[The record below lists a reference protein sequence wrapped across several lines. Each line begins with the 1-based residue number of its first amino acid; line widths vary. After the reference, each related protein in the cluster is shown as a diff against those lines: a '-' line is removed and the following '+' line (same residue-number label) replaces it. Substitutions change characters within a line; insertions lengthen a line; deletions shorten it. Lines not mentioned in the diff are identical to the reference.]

1 MKASIEDVARQAGVS
16 TATVSRAF
24 SRPDMVSAKT
34 RAKVMEAAQQLDFS
48 VSRMAGILKSGR
60 SHRVA
65 LLVGSSKLDWF
76 TSRIIEGLNEVL
88 RSAGYDL
95 VIQPIGDA
103 GAREEFFDELP
114 VRGNADAVIVSS
126 FAITPAEIRR
136 LNTTRIPLIGIN
148 TASQGFTASVGIDDK
163 AGIRLIV
170 RHLTTLGHRNL
181 LYLYET
187 FDATMGFSS
196 HNRVTGFLEACSE
209 LDGVTGQT
217 MDMQAGDDPVDAA
230 LTALLARDDA
240 PTCPVLPS
248 GFAGDSAVLPP
259 APMRHGDSDRPV
271 RHRIR
276 QQHVL
281 GRGGADHRAPE
292 AVRHGRRRR
301 AQGPGPYRGAHP
313 GPAARDLPRATAG
326 TRLHRRAAGA
336 RLSGAESVVIRAAVV
351 GLGFAVPAS
360 YRHERDADGDGQEDG
375 GERCGAADGIGRC
388 LSGLGVA

>member
-126 FAITPAEIRR
+126 
-136 LNTTRIPLIGIN
+136 TRIPLIGIN

-240 PTCPVLPS
+240 PTALCFHQDSLAIPLFFRLRQCGMAIPTDLSVTGFDNSTFS
-248 GFAGDSAVLPP
+248 GEVGLTTVRQKPYDMAV
-259 APMRHGDSDRPV
+259 A
-271 RHRIR
+271 
-276 QQHVL
+276 
-281 GRGGADHRAPE
+281 
-292 AVRHGRRRR
+292 
-301 AQGPGPYRGAHP
+301 
-313 GPAARDLPRATAG
+313 AARKALDLIEGRTLDQPHEIFPVQLLVRDSTAAPRVRG
-326 TRLHRRAAGA
+326 
-336 RLSGAESVVIRAAVV
+336 
-351 GLGFAVPAS
+351 
-360 YRHERDADGDGQEDG
+360 
-375 GERCGAADGIGRC
+375 
-388 LSGLGVA
+388 

>member
-1 MKASIEDVARQAGVS
+1 M
-16 TATVSRAF
+16 
-24 SRPDMVSAKT
+24 
-34 RAKVMEAAQQLDFS
+34 
-48 VSRMAGILKSGR
+48 
-60 SHRVA
+60 A

-196 HNRVTGFLEACSE
+196 HNRVTGFLEGVQRTGRRDRPD
-209 LDGVTGQT
+209 DGH
-217 MDMQAGDDPVDAA
+217 AGRRRSGRRRPHRAA
-230 LTALLARDDA
+230 GARRRPD
-240 PTCPVLPS
+240 CPVLPS

-259 APMRHGDSDRPV
+259 APMPGMAIPTDLSVTGFDNSTFSGEVGLTTV
-271 RHRIR
+271 R
-276 QQHVL
+276 QKPY
-281 GRGGADHRAPE
+281 DM
-292 AVRHGRRRR
+292 AV
-301 AQGPGPYRGAHP
+301 A
-313 GPAARDLPRATAG
+313 AARKALDLIEGRTLDQPHEIFPVQLLVRDSTAAPRVRG
-326 TRLHRRAAGA
+326 
-336 RLSGAESVVIRAAVV
+336 
-351 GLGFAVPAS
+351 
-360 YRHERDADGDGQEDG
+360 
-375 GERCGAADGIGRC
+375 
-388 LSGLGVA
+388 

>member
-76 TSRIIEGLNEVL
+76 SSRIIEGLNEVL

-209 LDGVTGQT
+209 LDGAPTALCFHQDSLAIPLFFRLRQCGMAIPTDLSVTGFDNSTFSGEVGLTTVRQKPY
-217 MDMQAGDDPVDAA
+217 DM
-230 LTALLARDDA
+230 
-240 PTCPVLPS
+240 
-248 GFAGDSAVLPP
+248 AV
-259 APMRHGDSDRPV
+259 A
-271 RHRIR
+271 
-276 QQHVL
+276 
-281 GRGGADHRAPE
+281 
-292 AVRHGRRRR
+292 
-301 AQGPGPYRGAHP
+301 
-313 GPAARDLPRATAG
+313 AARKALDLIEGRTLDQPHEIFPVQLLVRDSTAAPRVRG
-326 TRLHRRAAGA
+326 
-336 RLSGAESVVIRAAVV
+336 
-351 GLGFAVPAS
+351 
-360 YRHERDADGDGQEDG
+360 
-375 GERCGAADGIGRC
+375 
-388 LSGLGVA
+388 

>member
-48 VSRMAGILKSGR
+48 VSRMDGILKSGR

-240 PTCPVLPS
+240 PTALCFHQDSLAIPLFFRLRQCGMAIPTDLSVTGFDNSTFS
-248 GFAGDSAVLPP
+248 GEVGLTTVRQKPYDMAV
-259 APMRHGDSDRPV
+259 A
-271 RHRIR
+271 
-276 QQHVL
+276 
-281 GRGGADHRAPE
+281 
-292 AVRHGRRRR
+292 
-301 AQGPGPYRGAHP
+301 
-313 GPAARDLPRATAG
+313 AARKALDLIEGRTLDQPHEIFPVQLLVRDSTAAPRVRG
-326 TRLHRRAAGA
+326 
-336 RLSGAESVVIRAAVV
+336 
-351 GLGFAVPAS
+351 
-360 YRHERDADGDGQEDG
+360 
-375 GERCGAADGIGRC
+375 
-388 LSGLGVA
+388 

>member
-240 PTCPVLPS
+240 PTALCFHQDSLAIPLFFRLRQCGMAIPTDLSVTGFDNSTFS
-248 GFAGDSAVLPP
+248 GEVGLTTVPQKP
-259 APMRHGDSDRPV
+259 DRP
-271 RHRIR
+271 
-276 QQHVL
+276 
-281 GRGGADHRAPE
+281 
-292 AVRHGRRRR
+292 
-301 AQGPGPYRGAHP
+301 PGPYRGAHP

-360 YRHERDADGDGQEDG
+360 YRHERDADDDGQEDG

>member
-76 TSRIIEGLNEVL
+76 TSRIIEGFNEVL

-240 PTCPVLPS
+240 PTALCFHQDSLAIRCSSACANAAWRFRPTCPSP
-248 GFAGDSAVLPP
+248 DSTTA
-259 APMRHGDSDRPV
+259 RS
-271 RHRIR
+271 
-276 QQHVL
+276 
-281 GRGGADHRAPE
+281 RA
-292 AVRHGRRRR
+292 RWG
-301 AQGPGPYRGAHP
+301 
-313 GPAARDLPRATAG
+313 
-326 TRLHRRAAGA
+326 
-336 RLSGAESVVIRAAVV
+336 
-351 GLGFAVPAS
+351 
-360 YRHERDADGDGQEDG
+360 
-375 GERCGAADGIGRC
+375 
-388 LSGLGVA
+388 

>member
-76 TSRIIEGLNEVL
+76 TSRIIEGFNEVL

-240 PTCPVLPS
+240 PTALCFHQDSLAIPTDLSVTGFDNSTFS
-248 GFAGDSAVLPP
+248 GEVGLTTVRQKPYDMAV
-259 APMRHGDSDRPV
+259 A
-271 RHRIR
+271 
-276 QQHVL
+276 
-281 GRGGADHRAPE
+281 
-292 AVRHGRRRR
+292 
-301 AQGPGPYRGAHP
+301 
-313 GPAARDLPRATAG
+313 AARKALDLIEGRTLDQPHEIFPVQLLVRDSTAAPRVRG
-326 TRLHRRAAGA
+326 
-336 RLSGAESVVIRAAVV
+336 
-351 GLGFAVPAS
+351 
-360 YRHERDADGDGQEDG
+360 
-375 GERCGAADGIGRC
+375 
-388 LSGLGVA
+388 

>member
-240 PTCPVLPS
+240 P
-248 GFAGDSAVLPP
+248 P

-360 YRHERDADGDGQEDG
+360 YRHERDADDDGQEDG

>member
-65 LLVGSSKLDWF
+65 LLVG
-76 TSRIIEGLNEVL
+76 
-88 RSAGYDL
+88 
-95 VIQPIGDA
+95 
-103 GAREEFFDELP
+103 
-114 VRGNADAVIVSS
+114 GNADAVIVSS

-240 PTCPVLPS
+240 PTALCFHQDSLAIPLFFRLRQCGMAIPTDLSVTGFDNSTFS
-248 GFAGDSAVLPP
+248 GEVGLTTVRQKPYDMAV
-259 APMRHGDSDRPV
+259 A
-271 RHRIR
+271 
-276 QQHVL
+276 
-281 GRGGADHRAPE
+281 
-292 AVRHGRRRR
+292 
-301 AQGPGPYRGAHP
+301 
-313 GPAARDLPRATAG
+313 AARKALDLIEGRTLDQPHEIFPVQLLVRDSTAAPRVRG
-326 TRLHRRAAGA
+326 
-336 RLSGAESVVIRAAVV
+336 
-351 GLGFAVPAS
+351 
-360 YRHERDADGDGQEDG
+360 
-375 GERCGAADGIGRC
+375 
-388 LSGLGVA
+388 

>member
-126 FAITPAEIRR
+126 SPRPKSGDSTPRGSRSSASTRPRR
-136 LNTTRIPLIGIN
+136 GSPPPWASTTR
-148 TASQGFTASVGIDDK
+148 
-163 AGIRLIV
+163 
-170 RHLTTLGHRNL
+170 
-181 LYLYET
+181 
-187 FDATMGFSS
+187 
-196 HNRVTGFLEACSE
+196 
-209 LDGVTGQT
+209 
-217 MDMQAGDDPVDAA
+217 
-230 LTALLARDDA
+230 
-240 PTCPVLPS
+240 
-248 GFAGDSAVLPP
+248 
-259 APMRHGDSDRPV
+259 
-271 RHRIR
+271 
-276 QQHVL
+276 
-281 GRGGADHRAPE
+281 
-292 AVRHGRRRR
+292 
-301 AQGPGPYRGAHP
+301 
-313 GPAARDLPRATAG
+313 
-326 TRLHRRAAGA
+326 
-336 RLSGAESVVIRAAVV
+336 
-351 GLGFAVPAS
+351 PAS
-360 YRHERDADGDGQEDG
+360 G
-375 GERCGAADGIGRC
+375 
-388 LSGLGVA
+388 

>member
-1 MKASIEDVARQAGVS
+1 M
-16 TATVSRAF
+16 
-24 SRPDMVSAKT
+24 
-34 RAKVMEAAQQLDFS
+34 
-48 VSRMAGILKSGR
+48 
-60 SHRVA
+60 A

-148 TASQGFTASVGIDDK
+148 TASQRFTASVGIDDK

-170 RHLTTLGHRNL
+170 RHLTTLGHPQPVVFVSRRSMPRW
-181 LYLYET
+181 
-187 FDATMGFSS
+187 ASSS

-230 LTALLARDDA
+230 SPR
-240 PTCPVLPS
+240 CS
-248 GFAGDSAVLPP
+248 
-259 APMRHGDSDRPV
+259 
-271 RHRIR
+271 
-276 QQHVL
+276 
-281 GRGGADHRAPE
+281 RAMTP
-292 AVRHGRRRR
+292 
-301 AQGPGPYRGAHP
+301 
-313 GPAARDLPRATAG
+313 
-326 TRLHRRAAGA
+326 
-336 RLSGAESVVIRAAVV
+336 
-351 GLGFAVPAS
+351 
-360 YRHERDADGDGQEDG
+360 
-375 GERCGAADGIGRC
+375 
-388 LSGLGVA
+388 

>member
-209 LDGVTGQT
+209 LD
-217 MDMQAGDDPVDAA
+217 AA

-240 PTCPVLPS
+240 PTALCFHQDSLAIPLFFRLRQCGMAIPADLSVTGFDNSTFS
-248 GFAGDSAVLPP
+248 GEVGLTTVRQKPYDMAV
-259 APMRHGDSDRPV
+259 A
-271 RHRIR
+271 
-276 QQHVL
+276 
-281 GRGGADHRAPE
+281 
-292 AVRHGRRRR
+292 
-301 AQGPGPYRGAHP
+301 
-313 GPAARDLPRATAG
+313 AARKALDLIEGRTLDQPHEIFPVQLLVRDST
-326 TRLHRRAAGA
+326 
-336 RLSGAESVVIRAAVV
+336 
-351 GLGFAVPAS
+351 AVPAS
-360 YRHERDADGDGQEDG
+360 YRHERDADDDGQEDG

>member
-103 GAREEFFDELP
+103 G
-114 VRGNADAVIVSS
+114 
-126 FAITPAEIRR
+126 EIRR

-240 PTCPVLPS
+240 PTALCFHQDSLAIPLFFRLRQCGMAIPTDLSVTGFDNSTFS
-248 GFAGDSAVLPP
+248 GEVGLTTVRQKPYDMAV
-259 APMRHGDSDRPV
+259 A
-271 RHRIR
+271 
-276 QQHVL
+276 
-281 GRGGADHRAPE
+281 
-292 AVRHGRRRR
+292 
-301 AQGPGPYRGAHP
+301 
-313 GPAARDLPRATAG
+313 AARKALDLIEGRTLDQPHEIFPVQLLVRDSTAAPRVRG
-326 TRLHRRAAGA
+326 
-336 RLSGAESVVIRAAVV
+336 
-351 GLGFAVPAS
+351 
-360 YRHERDADGDGQEDG
+360 
-375 GERCGAADGIGRC
+375 
-388 LSGLGVA
+388 

>member
-240 PTCPVLPS
+240 PTALC
-248 GFAGDSAVLPP
+248 FHQDSLAIPLFF
-259 APMRHGDSDRPV
+259 RL
-271 RHRIR
+271 R
-276 QQHVL
+276 QCGMAIPTDLSVT
-281 GRGGADHRAPE
+281 
-292 AVRHGRRRR
+292 VS
-301 AQGPGPYRGAHP
+301 RGAP
-313 GPAARDLPRATAG
+313 WTSRTRSSPCNCWYATPPPRRGCAA
-326 TRLHRRAAGA
+326 
-336 RLSGAESVVIRAAVV
+336 
-351 GLGFAVPAS
+351 
-360 YRHERDADGDGQEDG
+360 ERG
-375 GERCGAADGIGRC
+375 RISRYSGRC
-388 LSGLGVA
+388 CRTGLCRSCELSP